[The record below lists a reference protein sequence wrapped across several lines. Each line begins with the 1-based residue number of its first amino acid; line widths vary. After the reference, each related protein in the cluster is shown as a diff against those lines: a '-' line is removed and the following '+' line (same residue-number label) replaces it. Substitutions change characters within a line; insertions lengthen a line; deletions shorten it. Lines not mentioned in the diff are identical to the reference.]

1 MIEIRNVSKA
11 FDNIKAVDDASV
23 SIKENT
29 VFGLIGT
36 NGAGKSTV
44 LRMVAGVLE
53 ADAGEI
59 AIDGLAVFD
68 NMEAKRKIYF
78 IADEPYF
85 FANSNAVNIQKYLS
99 TIYPEFAVEDFYTYL
114 VNFGLD

>member
-11 FDNIKAVDDASV
+11 FDNIKAVDDVSV

-44 LRMVAGVLE
+44 LSRRPSGKSILLRMNLTFLQTA
-53 ADAGEI
+53 
-59 AIDGLAVFD
+59 
-68 NMEAKRKIYF
+68 MR
-78 IADEPYF
+78 
-85 FANSNAVNIQKYLS
+85 
-99 TIYPEFAVEDFYTYL
+99 
-114 VNFGLD
+114 